1 MTFETPYYVV
11 GPDGPVRMDMMA
23 DTWGE
28 GAPVVREMVDHI
40 MTNVFDTALGCN
52 NADHHKALIVL
63 WMWSRLRTAL
73 FADEFAASPSYRMSA
88 AVENFVDAYPGYF
101 SDPVEAGRLLRVVTV
116 RAEVL
121 QEDTSDDDDG
131 DDDGDE
137 DEEED
142 EEEVHEVD

>member
-11 GPDGPVRMDMMA
+11 GPEGPVRMDMMT

-28 GAPVVREMVDHI
+28 GSPVVREMVDHV
-40 MTNVFDTALGCN
+40 MSNVFDTALGCN
-52 NADHHKALIVL
+52 NPDHHKALIVL

-88 AVENFVDAYPGYF
+88 AVENFVDSYPGYF

-116 RAEVL
+116 RAEAV
-121 QEDTSDDDDG
+121 QDDTSEEEEDD
-131 DDDGDE
+131 

-142 EEEVHEVD
+142 EEEIHEVD